1 MLKLDLPRTPLEERF
16 DGVRVAFPLTSQHRA
31 ATTALVY
38 MELDPGARLPIHTDS
53 AEELLLA
60 LEGEVEASVGDQE
73 GILAEGEIALVP
85 AMVPHGLL
93 NTGDRRARVL
103 GFFAGST
110 NVATFADFV
119 AVIGAPMPIVVP
131 LAEAAVTA

>member
-1 MLKLDLPRTPLEERF
+1 MLKLDLPHIPLEERF
-16 DGVRVAFPLTSQHRA
+16 DGVRVAFPLTSQDGT

-53 AEELLLA
+53 AEELLLT
-60 LEGEVEASVGDQE
+60 LEGEVEASVGDEE
-73 GILAEGEIALVP
+73 GTLAQGEIALVP
-85 AMVPHGLL
+85 AMAPHGLH
-93 NTGDRRARVL
+93 NTGAGRARVL
-103 GFFAGST
+103 GFFAASA

-131 LAEAAVTA
+131 LGEVAVTA